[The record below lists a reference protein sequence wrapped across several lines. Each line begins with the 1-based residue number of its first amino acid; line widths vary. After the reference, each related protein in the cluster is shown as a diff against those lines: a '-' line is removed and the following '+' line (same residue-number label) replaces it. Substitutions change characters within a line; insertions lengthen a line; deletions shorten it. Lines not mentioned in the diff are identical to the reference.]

1 LTEREIS
8 RNAARRLAIIR
19 HAQEVSGNVAF
30 TCRYYGMARPSYY
43 KWLRRYEELGEEG
56 LRDRSR
62 RPLVSPRMRPRPQWW
77 TGSSTSGRTT
87 TSARSKSRCTQ
98 FELGYPYLKAWNA
111 IAGDR

>member
-30 TCRYYGMARPSYY
+30 TCRYYGVARPSYY
-43 KWLRRYEELGEEG
+43 KWLRRYEELGVDG

-62 RPLVSPRMRPRPQWW
+62 RPLVCPPAAAAPGARNQTAHG
-77 TGSSTSGRTT
+77 TGSTRPTH
-87 TSARSKSRCTQ
+87 RLVRVRR
-98 FELGYPYLKAWNA
+98 L
-111 IAGDR
+111 